1 MKTDKC
7 KICRRAGDKLF
18 LKGDR
23 CNSVKCSMIRKPYA
37 PGQKGKRRPKP
48 LSEYG
53 KQLKEKQK
61 LKNWYNLRET
71 QFSNY
76 VKSVL
81 EKKSGAED
89 APVKLIQLLEK
100 RLDNV
105 IFRLGFAASRNK
117 ARQIV
122 SHRHI
127 LVNGRIVNISSFSV
141 KKDDKIQIRPSS
153 VNKPIFK
160 DLAASLKKYV
170 TPSWL
175 LLKIDQFEGTVKLEP
190 VLEEA
195 APPIELSSVFEFYSK

>member
-1 MKTDKC
+1 MKTNKC

-23 CNSVKCSMIRKPYA
+23 CNSPKCSMVRKPYS

-76 VKSVL
+76 VKGVL
-81 EKKSGAED
+81 KKKSGAEG
-89 APVKLIQLLEK
+89 APTKLIQVLEK

-105 IFRLGFAASRNK
+105 VYRLGFAASRNE
-117 ARQIV
+117 ARQLV

-127 LVNGRIVNISSFSV
+127 LVNGKVVNIASFSV
-141 KKDDKIQIRPSS
+141 KKDDKIQIRPLSLKKG
-153 VNKPIFK
+153 VFK
-160 DLAASLKKYV
+160 DLTTALKKYS

-175 LLKIDQFEGTVKLEP
+175 LLKADQFEGTVSSEP
-190 VLEEA
+190 VFEEA
-195 APPIELSSVFEFYSK
+195 TPPIELSAVFEFYSK

>member
-1 MKTDKC
+1 MITDKC
-7 KICRRAGDKLF
+7 KICRRAGEKLF

-23 CNSVKCSMIRKPYA
+23 CNSPKCSMVRKPYA

-71 QFSNY
+71 QFGNY
-76 VKSVL
+76 VKNVL
-81 EKKSGAED
+81 KKKSGAEG
-89 APVKLIQLLEK
+89 APIKLIQILEK

-105 IFRLGFAASRNK
+105 IFRLGFASSRNE

-127 LVNGRIVNISSFSV
+127 LVNGKVVNIPSFSV
-141 KKDDKIQIRPSS
+141 KKDDKIQIRPSAL
-153 VNKPIFK
+153 KKGLFK
-160 DLAASLKKYV
+160 DLASVLKKYS

-175 LLKIDQFEGTVKLEP
+175 LLKADQFEGTIKSEP
-190 VLEEA
+190 VFEEA
-195 APPIELSSVFEFYSK
+195 ALPIELSAVFEFYSK

>member
-23 CNSVKCSMIRKPYA
+23 CNTPKCSMVRKPYA

-71 QFSNY
+71 QFGNY

-81 EKKSGAED
+81 KKKGGAEG
-89 APVKLIQLLEK
+89 APTKLIQLLEK

-105 IFRLGFAASRNK
+105 IFRLGFASSRNK

-127 LVNGRIVNISSFSV
+127 LVNGRVVNIPSFSV
-141 KKDDKIQIRPSS
+141 KKGDKIQIRPSAFKKG
-153 VNKPIFK
+153 VFK
-160 DLAASLKKYV
+160 DLAPVLKKYSA
-170 TPSWL
+170 PSWL
-175 LLKIDQFEGTVKLEP
+175 LLKANQFEGTVKSEP
-190 VLEEA
+190 IFEEA
-195 APPIELSSVFEFYSK
+195 APPIELSAVFEFYSK